1 MRRSLRRARR
11 SRSSRAERARG
22 ATPCVAALRSGAAC
36 SHPWGGSTRAIR
48 HVEPR
53 HAWLPF
59 DQALRAA
66 THGVALRGRVAS
78 ATHGVALH
86 VQSDHRRA
94 TPCVAAVRSGIA
106 CSHPWVAL
114 HVQSDHRRATPC
126 VAAVRSGIACS
137 HPWGGSTRAIRHVE
151 PRHAWLL
158 FDQAMRAATHGVAL
172 RVQSDHRRATPC
184 VAAVRSGI
192 ACTHTTAATRQPKTN
207 RPFIIAKWPG
217 NEQKNV

>member
-22 ATPCVAALRSGAAC
+22 ATPCVQPPMGWLYLCNPTIVEPCHAWLPFDQALRAATHGVALRVQSDHRRATPCVAAVRSGTAC
-36 SHPWGGSTRAIR
+36 SHPWGGSTWTGCRSHPWGGSTRAIR

-78 ATHGVALH
+78 
-86 VQSDHRRA
+86 
-94 TPCVAAVRSGIA
+94 
-106 CSHPWVAL
+106 
-114 HVQSDHRRATPC
+114 
-126 VAAVRSGIACS
+126 
-137 HPWGGSTRAIRHVE
+137 
-151 PRHAWLL
+151 
-158 FDQAMRAATHGVAL
+158 ATHGVAL